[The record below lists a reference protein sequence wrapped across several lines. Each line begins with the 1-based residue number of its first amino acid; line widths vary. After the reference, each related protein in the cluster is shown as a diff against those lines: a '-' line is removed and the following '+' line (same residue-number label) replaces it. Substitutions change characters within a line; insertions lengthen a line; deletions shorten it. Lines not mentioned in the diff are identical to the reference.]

1 MTEGA
6 TSLRRSDWPRL
17 AALILSAVGLADS
30 AYLAFLK
37 LTEQIVACGDVGDCQ
52 AVNNSPYAVVGGVP
66 VALLGTAG
74 YLLILAAVWIDRPGS
89 AWAEAGRTAFFG
101 LTLIGVLYSLY
112 LTYIELFVLR
122 AVCPFCVLSA
132 VVMGVLFVLSIA
144 RLRAA
149 SD

>member
-1 MTEGA
+1 
-6 TSLRRSDWPRL
+6 
-17 AALILSAVGLADS
+17 
-30 AYLAFLK
+30 
-37 LTEQIVACGDVGDCQ
+37 
-52 AVNNSPYAVVGGVP
+52 
-66 VALLGTAG
+66 
-74 YLLILAAVWIDRPGS
+74 
-89 AWAEAGRTAFFG
+89 
-101 LTLIGVLYSLY
+101 VLYSLY